1 MTVSLALI
9 RHFPTAWNAAGRI
22 QGRTDIPLADPER
35 RCGTLERDL
44 VGRDWYVSPLGRA
57 RATAALLGVAAPAI
71 DQRLIEMDWGTYE
84 GQTLD
89 DLRRRLGARL
99 AENEARGL
107 DFRPEGGETPREVA
121 ARLKAFLNDIARNSR
136 PAAAVTHKG
145 VIRAALALATGWD
158 MRGKAPVKLAWDR
171 AHIFAVA
178 VGGGLSLDRP
188 NRPLFDSSEAAP

>member
-9 RHFPTAWNAAGRI
+9 RHFPTAWNTSGRI

-35 RCGTLERDL
+35 RGGALGRDL
-44 VGRDWYVSPLGRA
+44 VDRDWYVSPLERA
-57 RATAALLGVAAPAI
+57 RATAALLGIAAPAV
-71 DQRLIEMDWGTYE
+71 DPRLIEMDWGTYE

-89 DLRRRLGARL
+89 DLRRGLGTRL
-99 AENEARGL
+99 AKNEAHGL

-121 ARLKAFLNDIARNSR
+121 GRFQAFLNDIARNQR
-136 PAAAVTHKG
+136 PAGAITHKG
-145 VIRAALALATGWD
+145 VIRAALVLATKWD

-178 VGGGLSLDRP
+178 ADGALRLDRP
-188 NRPLFDSSEAAP
+188 NRPLYEPAALP

>member
-1 MTVSLALI
+1 MTISLALI

-22 QGRTDIPLADPER
+22 QGRADIPLADPEP
-35 RCGTLERDL
+35 CSGAALERDL
-44 VGRDWYVSPLGRA
+44 VERDWYVSPLGRA

-71 DQRLIEMDWGTYE
+71 DPRLIEMDWGAYE
-84 GQTLD
+84 GQKLA
-89 DLRRRLGARL
+89 DLRRRLGASL

-107 DFRPEGGETPREVA
+107 DFRPQGGETPREVA
-121 ARLKAFLNDIARNSR
+121 VRLDAFLHDIARNRR

-171 AHIFAVA
+171 AHFFTVA
-178 VGGGLSLDRP
+178 PGGGLRLDRP
-188 NRPLFDSSEAAP
+188 NRPLFEPATAP